1 MFVLRRSLLTCG
13 LIARVALAASGSKV
27 QLVVEST
34 SPGNEIDLTRYA
46 LGQGG
51 LSDTPMFDAH
61 VDALAQLHPQTIRI
75 FVQEF
80 FALYP
85 EHGKFHWDSLDRV
98 IETVR
103 AAKASPILCL
113 CFKPRVFF
121 PKIDQRIVHPN
132 D

>member
-13 LIARVALAASGSKV
+13 LIASLASAASGAHV
-27 QLVVEST
+27 GLVVERASA
-34 SPGNEIDLTRYA
+34 GKEIDLTRYA

-51 LSDTPMFDAH
+51 LSDKPMFDAH

-85 EHGKFHWDSLDRV
+85 AHGKFHWDSLDRV
-98 IETVR
+98 IEVV
-103 AAKASPILCL
+103 L
-113 CFKPRVFF
+113 
-121 PKIDQRIVHPN
+121 
-132 D
+132 